1 MYNTNIILKTIM
13 TLIFIVVTFFL
24 SNYYLFW
31 LLIFYLLLLTIVDK
45 NIKSL
50 VLLFL
55 VTLILLFVWFT
66 FRIRLLSQGIL
77 IVDLLVLYLSS
88 IKKRD
93 IWKIKYEEGYKSV
106 GRRKK
111 LFMDNFKVYL
121 KNRDM
126 EKLEKYNYD
135 TSDELIEKKINQD
148 ANDLYKYSKVR
159 FYGYGNIVTSMYG
172 KWTIYDGIFLL
183 VSVFVLSIMYLYW

>member
-1 MYNTNIILKTIM
+1 MYNTNIILKTIL
-13 TLIFIVVTFFL
+13 TLVFMVVTFFL

-55 VTLILLFVWFT
+55 ATLVLLFVWFS
-66 FRIRLLSQGIL
+66 FKIRLLTQGIL
-77 IVDLLVLYLSS
+77 IVDLLIIYISS

-111 LFMDNFKVYL
+111 LFMDNFRVYL

-126 EKLEKYNYD
+126 EKLERYNYD
-135 TSDELIEKKINQD
+135 SNDELIEKKINQD

-159 FYGYGNIVTSMYG
+159 FYGYGNTVTSMYG
-172 KWTIYDGIFLL
+172 KWTIYDGIFFL
-183 VSVFVLSIMYLYW
+183 VSVFVLSLMYIFW

>member
-1 MYNTNIILKTIM
+1 
-13 TLIFIVVTFFL
+13 
-24 SNYYLFW
+24 
-31 LLIFYLLLLTIVDK
+31 
-45 NIKSL
+45 
-50 VLLFL
+50 
-55 VTLILLFVWFT
+55 
-66 FRIRLLSQGIL
+66 
-77 IVDLLVLYLSS
+77 
-88 IKKRD
+88 
-93 IWKIKYEEGYKSV
+93 
-106 GRRKK
+106 
-111 LFMDNFKVYL
+111 MDNFKVYL

>member
-1 MYNTNIILKTIM
+1 
-13 TLIFIVVTFFL
+13 
-24 SNYYLFW
+24 